1 MWVLDAVPVRGG
13 VDLWRKE
20 GGRAERLFVEVPPS
34 FYLALPDAG
43 AHWEMLEALESRHG
57 AEPCTF
63 ATVYG
68 ERTGYAVHAG
78 RKVAEAVEQQTRFA
92 AELFNVDVRAEQ
104 RHFAASGRFPC
115 SGPGESRFC
124 PDFPIPLTTLE
135 VRVKGHPF
143 RDAALS
149 PAEVRCGEEVAALSG
164 TDRTIADDI
173 AGLVSAFDPDV
184 VLFPLADHWMHRIVA
199 LSTGAE
205 EAFSRSGRVRAL
217 GARSYWS
224 YGRREFRPAAI
235 VPEGRILID
244 TEQSFVYREGG
255 LPGVLL
261 TARLTGLSP
270 NLTSRFTPGTLV
282 SAYEVYEALR
292 RGIAIP
298 FRKRDP
304 ERCRNS
310 TELRSADRGGM
321 MFQPA
326 PGVCG
331 RTFQIDFTSLYPA
344 IIVKYNL
351 SPETI
356 GAPER
361 RGFLA
366 EALAPLLAFRVETK
380 QQKKA
385 EPRYAGIDSVLKWML
400 VTCFGY
406 TGYRNAKFGRIEVHE
421 QITGI
426 SREILLASKVLAEQ
440 MGCRVLHGIVD
451 CLWVQG
457 EDVRTLKARIEEE
470 TGISTECEVYDWLVF
485 LPQSDG
491 SGAYNRYYGRLAD
504 GTVKVR
510 GIAARRRDSPGYVGK
525 MQHDLLAVM
534 GEARTLEELAATEG
548 RVRAIYRHF
557 RVELPRAPTGELA
570 ITRQISRLS
579 YSRDCLEGAAVR
591 AFRQRGVDP
600 VPGMKIGYVV
610 RDAGSRLVD
619 PEWDA
624 GPPDLRY
631 YTALLDR
638 AWEEIAFPF
647 RALRDQGGTES
658 PK

>member
-13 VDLWRKE
+13 VNLWGRE
-20 GGRAERLFVEVPPS
+20 GGRTERLFVEVPPS
-34 FYLALPDAG
+34 FYLDLPDPA
-43 AHWEMLEALESRHG
+43 AHWEMLEVLEGRHG
-57 AEPCTF
+57 AVPCTF

-68 ERTGYAVHAG
+68 ERAGYEVHAG

-104 RHFAASGRFPC
+104 RHFAATGRFPC
-115 SGPGESRFC
+115 SYPGECRFC

-135 VRVKGHPF
+135 ILVGGHPF

-149 PAEVRCGEEVAALSG
+149 PAEVRCGEEVARLSG
-164 TDRTIADDI
+164 TDHQIAEDL
-173 AGLVSAFDPDV
+173 AGLVAAFDPDV
-184 VLFPLADHWMHRIVA
+184 VLFPLADHWMHRILA
-199 LSTGAE
+199 LNAGAE
-205 EAFSRSGRVRAL
+205 KAFSRSGRVRSL

-224 YGRREFRPAAI
+224 YGRREYRPAAI
-235 VPEGRILID
+235 IPEGRILID

-304 ERCRNS
+304 ERCRTS

-326 PGVCG
+326 PGVHG

-351 SPETI
+351 SPETM
-356 GAPER
+356 GDPEK

-380 QQKKA
+380 RQKRA

-426 SREILLASKVLAEQ
+426 SREILLASKDLAEQ

-457 EDVRTLKARIEEE
+457 EDIRTLKARIEEE
-470 TGISTECEVYDWLVF
+470 TGIGTECEVYDWLVF

-491 SGAYNRYYGRLAD
+491 SGAYNRYYGRLSD
-504 GTVKVR
+504 STVKVR
-510 GIAARRRDSPGYVGK
+510 GIAARRRDSPEYVAR

-548 RVRAIYRHF
+548 RARAIYLRF
-557 RVELPRAPTGELA
+557 RVDLPRAPTPELA

-579 YSRDCLEGAAVR
+579 YRRDCLEAAAVR
-591 AFRQRGVDP
+591 AFRQRGADP
-600 VPGMKIGYVV
+600 VPGMKVGYVV
-610 RDAGSRLVD
+610 RDAAHRLVD

-631 YTALLDR
+631 YAALLDR

-647 RALRDQGGTES
+647 RAFREQGGTES